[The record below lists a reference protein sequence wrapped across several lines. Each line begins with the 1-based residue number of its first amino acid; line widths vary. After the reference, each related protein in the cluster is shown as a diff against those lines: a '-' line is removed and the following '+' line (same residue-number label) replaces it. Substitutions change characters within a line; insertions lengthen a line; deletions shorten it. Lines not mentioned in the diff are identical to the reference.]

1 MKRLLIPF
9 AFFLAASPANANF
22 IHRITTSG
30 QTSLDNTFST
40 SVRGPSTYSASGTN
54 IQVSSANGSTFGGLN
69 VQSGTAA
76 ATHKLGTYAIHQEG
90 SAWSF
95 AESFQLGDAIP
106 SATTVSSG
114 TVGSLPAWTTTTT
127 GAGGHTP
134 GSITL
139 TSEHLV
145 TGTGGGPGSDVVLQ
159 TVSELSVLK

>member
-1 MKRLLIPF
+1 MRHLILLF
-9 AFFLAASPANANF
+9 LLAAPAQANYV
-22 IHRITTSG
+22 HRITTSA
-30 QTSLDNTFST
+30 QTSLDNAFST
-40 SVRGPSTYSASGTN
+40 SVRGGSTYSASGTN

-76 ATHKLGTYAIHQEG
+76 AGHKLGTYAVHTEG

-95 AESFQLGDAIP
+95 QESFILGDAVP

-114 TVGSLPAWTTTTT
+114 TVGSLPAWMTTTTS
-127 GAGGHTP
+127 AAGHTA
-134 GSITL
+134 GTVTL

-145 TGTGGGPGSDVVLQ
+145 TGSGGGAGSDVVLQ